1 MKKICS
7 VLLSAFMAGVMLSV
21 PAKANDASV
30 EASAKYKSAGAG
42 GASPK
47 EIVRLVQVGDGM
59 LEGTEETAPRLL
71 DKGSG
76 HFVEIT
82 FAENAATN
90 EGVEVKGYFVLPD
103 YAKEGTYVYTV
114 AAAEGN
120 TAGVTYDK
128 NNVTLKI
135 IVTKNNDG
143 SFSYKSSMET
153 KPENIYSAGTLAIK
167 NMVAGGAGAEEFEYL
182 IKLTAPKN
190 KKIKSII
197 TLKSSLGGASVTTAP
212 MDGGEAELALSL
224 NIKNG
229 ETVTLSNVPYGV
241 TYSVTQKPV
250 MGYKTTANGAVGT
263 VNKDTP
269 APAATFTNTVLP
281 TITITANNVAA
292 DYDGKTHGGSGYTAS
307 GALAEGHKIKD
318 GSVVISGSA
327 VNAGEYTG
335 ALVPSGAMIVDA
347 NGKDVTAEYSIVYA
361 KGNIL
366 INKRPVVITANDS
379 SAPYDGKPHGGNG
392 YTVSGIAGTENSGL
406 LPGHTVKNVV
416 ITGTQIE
423 EGTYENGLVPMGAQI
438 FEGNNDVTAN
448 YNITYVAGKLTIT
461 HVHEWGAPTYEWT
474 RSTDGKGYVCTATR
488 VCKKDNTHIETEIA
502 TGVYSLVASAE
513 CEKDGLIRYTAVF
526 KNPAFTKQ
534 TKDIILPKLGHDYR
548 NTWSYDRTGHWYACT
563 RCNAKFNFHSH
574 DFTQWRTILDYKGRD
589 TDEQER
595 WCKDCGYYE
604 KAKVIHVKPGKPGT
618 PGVEINP
625 PTGAEVVFVPAAVAA
640 GAAAAILK

>member
-1 MKKICS
+1 
-7 VLLSAFMAGVMLSV
+7 ML
-21 PAKANDASV
+21 D
-30 EASAKYKSAGAG
+30 
-42 GASPK
+42 
-47 EIVRLVQVGDGM
+47 
-59 LEGTEETAPRLL
+59 GTEETAPRLL

-153 KPENIYSAGTLAIK
+153 KPENIYSSGSLAIK
-167 NMVAGGAGAEEFEYL
+167 NTVAGGTGAEEFEYL

-197 TLKSSLGGASVTTAP
+197 TLKSSLSGASVTTAP

-229 ETVTLSNVPYGV
+229 ETVMLSNVPYGV

-250 MGYKTTANGAVGT
+250 MGYKTTATGAVGT

-292 DYDGKTHGGSGYTAS
+292 DYDGKTHGGS
-307 GALAEGHKIKD
+307 
-318 GSVVISGSA
+318 
-327 VNAGEYTG
+327 
-335 ALVPSGAMIVDA
+335 
-347 NGKDVTAEYSIVYA
+347 
-361 KGNIL
+361 
-366 INKRPVVITANDS
+366 
-379 SAPYDGKPHGGNG
+379 G

-488 VCKKDNTHIETEIA
+488 VCKKDNPHIETEIA

-563 RCNAKFNFHSH
+563 RCNAKFNFHGH

-640 GAAAAILK
+640 GAAAAIIK